1 MTAIPE
7 EYKDLPVV
15 GKCCG
20 KGEVLVKNDTQPAR
34 CATSDIPIEEIFSP
48 LFSEF
53 NSSGFSVPG
62 DPQAT
67 FIVIVGDPC
76 KYGRYVFFRVNE
88 YAIHEESAT

>member
-1 MTAIPE
+1 M
-7 EYKDLPVV
+7 V
-15 GKCCG
+15 GKCCA
-20 KGEVLVKNDTQPAR
+20 KGEVLVKNGTQPAR

-53 NSSGFSVPG
+53 NSSGCSVPG
-62 DPQAT
+62 DPQAA
-67 FIVIVGDPC
+67 FVVIVGDPC